1 VLRLLLR
8 FSHYAPKER
17 FLFLFKIA
25 LQNYNENTKQ
35 TNFKAF
41 FLLSQQKTLPLH
53 SHMRRKELWTNVLL
67 GLIAAA
73 LLAICIRSV
82 TGEAASTHK
91 TATQYDGE

>member
-1 VLRLLLR
+1 
-8 FSHYAPKER
+8 
-17 FLFLFKIA
+17 
-25 LQNYNENTKQ
+25 
-35 TNFKAF
+35 
-41 FLLSQQKTLPLH
+41 
-53 SHMRRKELWTNVLL
+53 MRRKELWTNVLL